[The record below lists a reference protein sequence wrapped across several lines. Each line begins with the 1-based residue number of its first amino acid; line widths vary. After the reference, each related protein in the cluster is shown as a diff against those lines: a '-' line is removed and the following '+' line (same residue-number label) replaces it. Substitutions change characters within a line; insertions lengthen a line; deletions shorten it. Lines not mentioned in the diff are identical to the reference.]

1 MRTPWIRWSALCAL
15 ALVVSLLAAAWL
27 YAYKLRHPYTKAD
40 LVKARRDSVDKS
52 RSVVSGKVQEHLAP
66 LFPAFLNQFNP
77 KDARFL
83 GTPLDFI
90 VFDGL
95 DEGDVRRVVFVEVK
109 TGKASLLS
117 RERRC
122 RDAIEAGRV
131 EYQFLRLPADEIK
144 AADEAPQQAIE
155 SAAAP
160 AWSGAA
166 LVSPLTRAPSSD
178 GP

>member
-1 MRTPWIRWSALCAL
+1 MSLVVLAI
-15 ALVVSLLAAAWL
+15 ALVVSLLAATWL
-27 YAYKLRHPYTKAD
+27 YACKLRHPYTKDD

-66 LFPAFLNQFNP
+66 LFPAFLSQFNP

-95 DEGDVRRVVFVEVK
+95 DEGDVRRIVFVEVK
-109 TGKASLLS
+109 TGKAGLLP

-122 RDAIEAGRV
+122 RAAIEAGQV
-131 EYQFLRLPADEIK
+131 EYQLLRLPLEAIK
-144 AADEAPQQAIE
+144 AGHD
-155 SAAAP
+155 
-160 AWSGAA
+160 
-166 LVSPLTRAPSSD
+166 APSSCD
-178 GP
+178 ATALPSAVGQARAARP

>member
-1 MRTPWIRWSALCAL
+1 VSQIVLAI
-15 ALVVSLLAAAWL
+15 ALVFSLLVAAWL
-27 YAYKLRHPYTKAD
+27 YAYKLRHPFTKDD
-40 LVKARRDSVDKS
+40 LVKARRDSVDRS

-66 LFPAFLNQFNP
+66 LFPAFLSQFNP

-95 DEGDVRRVVFVEVK
+95 DEGEVRRIVFVEVK
-109 TGKASLLS
+109 TGRASLVS

-131 EYQFLRLPADEIK
+131 EYQLLRLPADAIN
-144 AADEAPQQAIE
+144 ADNGTPPAGFE
-155 SAAAP
+155 SAAAS
-160 AWSGAA
+160 A
-166 LVSPLTRAPSSD
+166 
-178 GP
+178 

>member
-1 MRTPWIRWSALCAL
+1 VTQVV
-15 ALVVSLLAAAWL
+15 LVVGLVLSLIAAAWL
-27 YAYKLRHPYTKAD
+27 YAYKLRHPFTKDD
-40 LVKARRDSVDKS
+40 LVKARRESVDKS

-66 LFPAFLNQFNP
+66 LFPAFLSQFNP

-95 DEGDVRRVVFVEVK
+95 DEGEVRRVVFVEVK
-109 TGKASLLS
+109 TGKAGLLS

-131 EYQFLRLPADEIK
+131 EYQLLRLPTDVIQAEN
-144 AADEAPQQAIE
+144 EAPVSDVE
-155 SAAAP
+155 SAAV
-160 AWSGAA
+160 
-166 LVSPLTRAPSSD
+166 LELR
-178 GP
+178 

>member
-1 MRTPWIRWSALCAL
+1 MSQFVLVI
-15 ALVVSLLAAAWL
+15 ALVASLVVVAWL
-27 YAYKLRHPYTKAD
+27 YAYKLRHPHTKAD
-40 LVKARRDSVDKS
+40 LVKARRESVDKS

-66 LFPAFLNQFNP
+66 LFPDFLSQFNP

-83 GTPLDFI
+83 GSPLDFI

-95 DEGDVRRVVFVEVK
+95 DEGEVRRVVFVEIK

-131 EYQFLRLPADEIK
+131 EYQLLRLSPDVIK
-144 AADEAPQQAIE
+144 AEDG
-155 SAAAP
+155 AASSSIP
-160 AWSGAA
+160 AQKLSRCTSDATRSGAR
-166 LVSPLTRAPSSD
+166 LPMRHHL
-178 GP
+178 